1 MNWNAVAAIG
11 TCLGA
16 LASFLTVLFAIL
28 SNRKSN
34 KLMSGQI
41 SAMIK
46 QLAYLSEQNHIAS
59 ESIKEAKKQ
68 TDIAKQTLN
77 TQISEI
83 QHNRYNVS
91 EIKIQDM
98 KEFLT
103 LIEVQNK
110 LIGMMYK
117 EISEKSSKEEK
128 TNAD

>member
-46 QLAYLSEQNHIAS
+46 QLAYLSKQNHIAS

>member
-1 MNWNAVAAIG
+1 
-11 TCLGA
+11 
-16 LASFLTVLFAIL
+16 
-28 SNRKSN
+28 
-34 KLMSGQI
+34 MSGQI